1 MTAVIYNNKGEAIK
15 MIRDIAHFKLIRLD
29 DGKQVY
35 RFFCH
40 DKSKHT
46 LKAGYG
52 TFDLFEDIQKGS
64 C

>member
-1 MTAVIYNNKGEAIK
+1 MTAAIYNNKGECVR
-15 MIRDIAHFKLIRLD
+15 MIEDISHFKLLRLD

-35 RFFCH
+35 RFVCH

-52 TFDLFEDIQKGS
+52 TFAVYEEVQTQ
-64 C
+64 